1 MLRPYFQKG
10 CLMAYVFDKVIESQV
25 TPVIDDDA
33 YTAGDVVGGLITFNV
48 SSPSGCGIINAMR
61 IADDDDEKAVLTLYV
76 FNAAPT
82 TIADDAA
89 FAPTIADLKKLVA
102 KIEIAADDYTSISD
116 GTANNAYA
124 LKQDLNE
131 VYKAD
136 GKGNLYGYLVCTATP
151 TYTAATDLTIILS
164 VLTS

>member
-1 MLRPYFQKG
+1 
-10 CLMAYVFDKVIESQV
+10 
-25 TPVIDDDA
+25 
-33 YTAGDVVGGLITFNV
+33 
-48 SSPSGCGIINAMR
+48 
-61 IADDDDEKAVLTLYV
+61 LTLYV

-89 FAPTIADLKKLVA
+89 FAPAIADLKKLVA
-102 KIEIAADDYTSISD
+102 KVEIAADDYTSISD

-136 GKGNLYGYLVCTATP
+136 GKGNLYAYLVATATP
-151 TYTAATDLTIILS
+151 TYAAATDLTVNLS